1 MCCLCPEGAWL
12 RADHG
17 SVIQV
22 PRLSTHHSVYLGL
35 LAVAHIPFAPS
46 QQWGILRRKLRS
58 KHTTPFMKHN
68 IIQGHE
74 PEYRGPLWD
83 LNTGPL
89 TSVGCTHSTLISRV
103 NNLPI
108 SVDGLPL
115 GSQLIPSTVHS
126 FNQHSLSTDQSPD
139 TSELGKQRQSPSQ

>member
-1 MCCLCPEGAWL
+1 MPPL
-12 RADHG
+12 
-17 SVIQV
+17 
-22 PRLSTHHSVYLGL
+22 PR
-35 LAVAHIPFAPS
+35 
-46 QQWGILRRKLRS
+46 RS
-58 KHTTPFMKHN
+58 KGKSRSWLHDPSLKAQHPSFCLPGAPCRRIHSICTLTTMGDFEKEIAVETHTTPFTKHS

-74 PEYRGPLWD
+74 PECQGPHWD

-89 TSVGCTHSTLISRV
+89 TSVGCTHSTLISWV

-126 FNQHSLSTDQSPD
+126 FNQHSLRTDQSPD
-139 TSELGKQRQSPSQ
+139 TSELGKQRQSHSQ